1 MKPEGRLMRTET
13 MRLPTILAHKT
24 LKGRIN

>member
-1 MKPEGRLMRTET
+1 MEPEDRLMRTET
-13 MRLPTILAHKT
+13 MRLPITLAHKT